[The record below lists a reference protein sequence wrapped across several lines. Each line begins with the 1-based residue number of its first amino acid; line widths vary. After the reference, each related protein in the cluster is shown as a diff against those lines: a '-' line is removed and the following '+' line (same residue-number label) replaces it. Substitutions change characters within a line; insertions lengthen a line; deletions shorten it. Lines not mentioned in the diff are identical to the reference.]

1 MSSFDKC
8 HAVKLVACPQAP
20 GHRNLFLFP
29 PPVSAPRVFFISQ
42 HHQRKRTAAQSMQFT
57 LSCNVCAFWD
67 WSCVFH
73 ILVFGTSVSVFA
85 RYRIPGHNWFAV
97 FVQFYFFNPT
107 AAVWMNWTVW
117 RIFFIFK
124 DCPSFSEHSSQVFLL
139 CSLCHTHIFCF
150 ISNSGIFKSYVTRL
164 RFEIYSPSIKT
175 LTGIG
180 SPGIT

>member
-1 MSSFDKC
+1 MKTSHLAKFESYVATMSSFDKC
-8 HAVKLVACPQAP
+8 HAVKLVACSQAP

-42 HHQRKRTAAQSMQFT
+42 HHQRKRTAVQSMQFT

-73 ILVFGTSVSVFA
+73 IFVFGTSVSVFA
-85 RYRIPGHNWFAV
+85 RYRIPGHNWFVV
-97 FVQFYFFNPT
+97 FVQFYSFNLT

-124 DCPSFSEHSSQVFLL
+124 DCPIIFRTFITSIFAVFTVPYPYFL
-139 CSLCHTHIFCF
+139 FY
-150 ISNSGIFKSYVTRL
+150 FK
-164 RFEIYSPSIKT
+164 FKNI
-175 LTGIG
+175 
-180 SPGIT
+180 